1 MTTLI
6 VLSTAAAPLL
16 AIVGLFRL
24 VGGIRGRRRRCIA
37 RQIALTDEIHRELG
51 AAAAPFVHQ
60 RGRSG
65 WLVRVAVPLDS
76 PPTVAAIVG
85 IIQAFVFAMLTL
97 VFGVLAVSAHEEHED
112 HDVDAHGEHAVAA
125 PLRALPRPR
134 FTSAP
139 RWCLTGWTKEVRRW
153 RR

>member
-24 VGGIRGRRRRCIA
+24 AGGIRGRRRRSIE

-85 IIQAFVFAMLTL
+85 IIQAFFTARDGAAATALEIVLTPRVARL
-97 VFGVLAVSAHEEHED
+97 RPATP
-112 HDVDAHGEHAVAA
+112 DAGR
-125 PLRALPRPR
+125 PLGRSITL
-134 FTSAP
+134 SAP
-139 RWCLTGWTKEVRRW
+139 RMVGASR
-153 RR
+153 

>member
-24 VGGIRGRRRRCIA
+24 VAGIRGRRRRAIA

-85 IIQAFVFAMLTL
+85 IIQAFFTARDGAAATALEIVLTPR
-97 VFGVLAVSAHEEHED
+97 
-112 HDVDAHGEHAVAA
+112 AA
-125 PLRALPRPR
+125 RLRPATPEAGRPLGRSVTL
-134 FTSAP
+134 SAP
-139 RWCLTGWTKEVRRW
+139 RMVGASR
-153 RR
+153 

>member
-24 VGGIRGRRRRCIA
+24 VGGIRGRRRRAIA

-85 IIQAFVFAMLTL
+85 IIQAFFTARDGAAATALEIVLTPRATRL
-97 VFGVLAVSAHEEHED
+97 RPALA
-112 HDVDAHGEHAVAA
+112 DAGRQVG
-125 PLRALPRPR
+125 RPV
-134 FTSAP
+134 TVSAP
-139 RWCLTGWTKEVRRW
+139 RTVGAAR
-153 RR
+153 

>member
-24 VGGIRGRRRRCIA
+24 VGGIRGRRRRAIA

-51 AAAAPFVHQ
+51 AVAAPFVHQ

-85 IIQAFVFAMLTL
+85 IIQAFFTARD
-97 VFGVLAVSAHEEHED
+97 GA
-112 HDVDAHGEHAVAA
+112 AA
-125 PLRALPRPR
+125 PAVEIVLTPRAARLRPALADAGRQVGRPV
-134 FTSAP
+134 TVSAP
-139 RWCLTGWTKEVRRW
+139 RTAGAAR
-153 RR
+153 

>member
-16 AIVGLFRL
+16 AIAGLFRL
-24 VGGIRGRRRRCIA
+24 VGGIRGRRRRAIA

-85 IIQAFVFAMLTL
+85 IIQAFFTARDGAAATALEIVLTPRAARL
-97 VFGVLAVSAHEEHED
+97 RPATP
-112 HDVDAHGEHAVAA
+112 DAGR
-125 PLRALPRPR
+125 PLGRSITL
-134 FTSAP
+134 SAP
-139 RWCLTGWTKEVRRW
+139 RMVGASR
-153 RR
+153 

>member
-24 VGGIRGRRRRCIA
+24 VGGIRGRRWRSIE

-76 PPTVAAIVG
+76 PPTVAATALEIV
-85 IIQAFVFAMLTL
+85 LTPRAARL
-97 VFGVLAVSAHEEHED
+97 RPATP
-112 HDVDAHGEHAVAA
+112 DAGR
-125 PLRALPRPR
+125 PLGRSVTL
-134 FTSAP
+134 SAP
-139 RWCLTGWTKEVRRW
+139 RMVGASR
-153 RR
+153 

>member
-24 VGGIRGRRRRCIA
+24 AGRIRERRRRSIA

-85 IIQAFVFAMLTL
+85 IIQAFF
-97 VFGVLAVSAHEEHED
+97 
-112 HDVDAHGEHAVAA
+112 
-125 PLRALPRPR
+125 
-134 FTSAP
+134 AP
-139 RWCLTGWTKEVRRW
+139 RDGAAATALEIVLTPRAAIRRPAMMSPARRFGPSVNVRAPRVIGAA
-153 RR
+153 R

>member
-24 VGGIRGRRRRCIA
+24 VGGIRGRRRRAIA
-37 RQIALTDEIHRELG
+37 RQIALTDEIHRELLG

-85 IIQAFVFAMLTL
+85 IIQAFFTARDGAAATALEIVLTPRVARL
-97 VFGVLAVSAHEEHED
+97 RPATP
-112 HDVDAHGEHAVAA
+112 DAGR
-125 PLRALPRPR
+125 PLGRSITL
-134 FTSAP
+134 SAP
-139 RWCLTGWTKEVRRW
+139 RMVGASR
-153 RR
+153 

>member
-24 VGGIRGRRRRCIA
+24 VGGIRGRRWRSIE

-51 AAAAPFVHQ
+51 AAAAPFVRERA
-60 RGRSG
+60 RGG
-65 WLVRVAVPLDS
+65 WQVRVAVPLDS

-85 IIQAFVFAMLTL
+85 IIQAFFTARDGAAATALEIVLTPRAARL
-97 VFGVLAVSAHEEHED
+97 RPATP
-112 HDVDAHGEHAVAA
+112 DAGR
-125 PLRALPRPR
+125 PLGRSVTL
-134 FTSAP
+134 SAP
-139 RWCLTGWTKEVRRW
+139 RMVGASR
-153 RR
+153 